1 MTPHTERCVKGS
13 EQGRQMT
20 LQGSI
25 VAIVTPLKDDRIDR
39 KSYKRLIDFHVK
51 NKTSAILAA
60 GCTGEPA
67 TMTMDEHKDLVK
79 YTVDV
84 VDGRCPVIAGTGS
97 NNTREAVE
105 LSQEAE
111 KAGADAVL
119 LITPYY
125 NKPMPNGLYLHY
137 KKVAENVSL
146 PVILYNVPSRTGIS
160 ILPETVCELSTVKNI
175 IGIKEASGSLDQVSK
190 IISMCRKDFIVFSG
204 DDSLTIPMMAV
215 GARGVISVAAN
226 VVPLQ
231 VAEMTGAALAGDWE
245 KARRIHL
252 ELLPVFRVLFIETNP
267 IPVKA
272 ALGLMK
278 LLQPE
283 WRLPLT
289 PPSPANL
296 ERIREVLTK
305 AGVLK

>member
-204 DDSLTIPMMAV
+204 DDSLTVPMMAV

-245 KARRIHL
+245 KARRIHM

-305 AGVLK
+305 AGVLI

>member
-245 KARRIHL
+245 KARRIHM

>member
-1 MTPHTERCVKGS
+1 MKGS

-245 KARRIHL
+245 KARRIHM

>member
-1 MTPHTERCVKGS
+1 
-13 EQGRQMT
+13 MT

-39 KSYKRLIDFHVK
+39 KSYKGLIDFHVK

-190 IISMCRKDFIVFSG
+190 IISLCRKDFIVFSG
-204 DDSLTIPMMAV
+204 DDSLTVPMMAV